1 MTKNHSSQ
9 TSNDKRLASL
19 DNIIELWQ
27 NTVFFFAHI
36 GFSQWDVEAKPK
48 RAQLKNLPSKPAAN
62 TRE

>member
-19 DNIIELWQ
+19 DNIIELWR

-36 GFSQWDVEAKPK
+36 GFNPWEVEAK
-48 RAQLKNLPSKPAAN
+48 SKEAKP
-62 TRE
+62 TTWH